1 MSGDRTPM
9 MRERLV
15 EPVLRALTSSAGM
28 LVVGAI
34 AVWLILSWEFL
45 ANEMFRTELHL
56 DTIVNTVSPRSLYA
70 PRDFMAKLPSGQEV
84 KVLARELIVMRGE
97 RISADQAAKITA
109 MVSGG
114 LSVNLAHLWG
124 NLVITLLMTT
134 ILMMHTYHMESRE
147 ERTNTPLLVSV
158 MVGVLGLAKLALGN
172 INEIDLMYFINPVP
186 VAVIVIT
193 IFISTDMAVIATIAL
208 SILSGVMT
216 YHPSAP
222 SAPMAQFQ
230 LATYSLIGGIVGV
243 FSCSRKQSG
252 RSDILRAGTVVGISS
267 AVVILGF
274 NLTFS
279 QSWQQASFWGVFDR
293 TWYGLL
299 NGVACAMVVLGIMPV
314 LEDTF
319 HVTTSTRLLELVNP
333 RNPLLIKIQEEA
345 PGTFHHSQNVAHLA
359 EKAAAE
365 IGADPNLAKAAAY
378 YHDLGK
384 TKRPYY
390 FIENQMGGV
399 NHHDHLSPQMSKLI
413 IHAHTKDGVEM
424 AKKYSLPKAITDIMV
439 EHHGNDIVAF
449 FYHRARQAET
459 DMDEVQEQSFRYP
472 GPKPQ
477 SKEAAIIMLADAVEA
492 AGRTLRKPTPQSI
505 ENLVSKIIN
514 DKFVDGQFDECELT
528 KKDCEAVADSF
539 SRTLMAMYHSRITY
553 PDDIRGERKDRV
565 DVLPGSASGAT
576 NRTHTLAQMAAAAQ
590 VANGTAGN
598 ASGASPLPPH
608 PQFANQQVP
617 SGGAFPKGGNGA
629 APGNGA
635 AVPGNGAAAVTA
647 PGNGSAGSGNGAT
660 APAGGL
666 QVQGPVPAPIS
677 GPAAETAATNAAPS
691 PATPNSGTN
700 ADAPGS
706 K

>member
-1 MSGDRTPM
+1 MSTAVQRQTHTIN
-9 MRERLV
+9 EKVV
-15 EPVLRALTSSAGM
+15 EPALRALTSNIGL
-28 LVVGAI
+28 LVVGAV
-34 AVWLILSWEFL
+34 AVWLILSFEFL
-45 ANEMFRTELHL
+45 SNEMFRSELRFES
-56 DTIVNTVSPRSLYA
+56 IVNTVAPRSVYA
-70 PRDFMAKLPSGQEV
+70 PRDFTVKLASGKET
-84 KVLARELIVMRGE
+84 KVLAREVIVMRGE
-97 RISADQAAKITA
+97 RISADQAAKIEG
-109 MVSGG
+109 MVNGG
-114 LSVNLAHLWG
+114 FSVNIAHLWG
-124 NLVITLLMTT
+124 NFALVLLMTT
-134 ILMMHTYHMESRE
+134 VLLVHTFHMESRE

-158 MVGVLGLAKLALGN
+158 MVGVLGMAKLALGN
-172 INEIDLMYFINPVP
+172 ITDMDLMFLINPAP
-186 VAVIVIT
+186 VAVILVT
-193 IFISTDMAVIATIAL
+193 IFISTDMAVITTIVLA
-208 SILSGVMT
+208 ILTGIMG

-222 SAPMAQFQ
+222 GGPMTQFQ
-230 LATYSLIGGIVGV
+230 LATYTLIGCIVGV

-252 RSDILRAGTVVGISS
+252 RSDILRAGTAVGITS
-267 AVVILGF
+267 AIVILAF
-274 NLTFS
+274 NLIF
-279 QSWQQASFWGVFDR
+279 QLSWQPTSFWSVFDR
-293 TWYGLL
+293 IWYGFL
-299 NGVACAMVVLGIMPV
+299 NGVGCAMLVLGLLPF

-333 RNPLLIKIQEEA
+333 RNPLLQKIMAEA

-359 EKAAAE
+359 EKAAQE

-399 NHHDHLSPQMSKLI
+399 NYHDHLSPQMSKLI

-424 AKKYSLPKAITDIMV
+424 AKHFGLPKAITDIMV

-528 KKDCEAVADSF
+528 KKDCEAVASCF
-539 SRTLMAMYHSRITY
+539 SRTLMAMYHSRIQY
-553 PDDIRGERKDRV
+553 PEDMAKEARREEAK
-565 DVLPGSASGAT
+565 VLAVGGSGSVQRNT
-576 NRTHTLAQMAAAAQ
+576 TQVPAAAAQ
-590 VANGTAGN
+590 PSPAAPLSANG
-598 ASGASPLPPH
+598 PPS
-608 PQFANQQVP
+608 N
-617 SGGAFPKGGNGA
+617 GG

-635 AVPGNGAAAVTA
+635 AVAKGANGGAPANVGGA
-647 PGNGSAGSGNGAT
+647 PGNGTTAPSAST
-660 APAGGL
+660 TPEAPAG
-666 QVQGPVPAPIS
+666 Q
-677 GPAAETAATNAAPS
+677 AAPAKPTS
-691 PATPNSGTN
+691 
-700 ADAPGS
+700 ADAHAPGS